1 MSKKNKAK
9 PFKNWLYEDVA
20 DEFGLKL
27 IRTHP
32 FLEVLDKIE
41 PISQQHPDYK
51 QVEGLR
57 EGLSLYAETWNED
70 ELKTMFIN
78 PFVRLANLIS
88 PYYKVFAQRPISL
101 RYANDTLLTE
111 SPVDFI
117 LGKGLQTMKKP
128 FYLLNKYIVENPPK
142 KGQVIIQ
149 DIGQLLIAMIACQQ
163 KNQDNKPL
171 YGLYVTGRFWF
182 FVVLD
187 GKTCAVSKS
196 YSAEDDEIFKI
207 FAMLLHIKSVMDDFY
222 APQ

>member
-1 MSKKNKAK
+1 MSKKTKAK
-9 PFKNWLYEDVA
+9 PFKNWLHEDVV

-41 PISQQHPDYK
+41 PISQQYTDYK

-70 ELKTMFIN
+70 ELKTMFVN
-78 PFVRLANLIS
+78 PFLSLLHLIS

-101 RYANDTLLTE
+101 CYANDTLLTE

-117 LGKGLQTMKKP
+117 LGKGIQTMKKP
-128 FYLLNKYIVENPPK
+128 FYLLNKYIAENPPK

-149 DIGQLLIAMIACQQ
+149 DIGHLLVAMVASQ
-163 KNQDNKPL
+163 KMNTDQKPI
-171 YGLYVTGRFWF
+171 YGIYVVGRNWF
-182 FVVLD
+182 FVILD
-187 GKTCAVSKS
+187 GSEYAVSKS

-207 FAMLLHIKSVMDDFY
+207 FAMLLHIKSVIEKLY
-222 APQ
+222 QEI